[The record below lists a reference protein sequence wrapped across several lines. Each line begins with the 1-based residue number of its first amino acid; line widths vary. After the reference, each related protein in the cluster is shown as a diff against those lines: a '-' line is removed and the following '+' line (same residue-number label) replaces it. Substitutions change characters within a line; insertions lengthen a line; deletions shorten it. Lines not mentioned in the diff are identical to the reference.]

1 MLNTFSGAKYLPS
14 ARVRGLQTQAV
25 VRLEARLAVRSAVLA
40 VSLQPAALVSYGTVK
55 LGLRHAVS
63 AYCGSPWG

>member
-1 MLNTFSGAKYLPS
+1 MALYICL
-14 ARVRGLQTQAV
+14 ARRGRGFQNQAI
-25 VRLEARLAVRSAVLA
+25 VRLTARFAVRSAVLA
-40 VSLQPAALVSYGTVK
+40 VALEPAALASNSRLK